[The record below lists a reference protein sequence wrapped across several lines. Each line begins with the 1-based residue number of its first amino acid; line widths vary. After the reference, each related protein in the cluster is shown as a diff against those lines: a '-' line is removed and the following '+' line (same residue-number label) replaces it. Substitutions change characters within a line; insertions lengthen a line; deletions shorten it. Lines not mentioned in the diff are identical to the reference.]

1 MTVFVVNVLALEVT
15 RCCVC
20 IVLCVCSAC
29 LRSVSVCSACVD
41 CNCVCSD
48 CVCGTCE
55 CSACVGCN
63 CSGHRILARHTL
75 QQILN
80 VLSE

>member
-1 MTVFVVNVLALEVT
+1 MIVFVVNVLALEVT

-20 IVLCVCSAC
+20 IVLCECAVPVCIVFVCVVPVFAVIVCSAC
-29 LRSVSVCSACVD
+29 
-41 CNCVCSD
+41 
-48 CVCGTCE
+48 G